1 MKSYRI
7 TKAKIDE
14 AYRGVNAVMKT
25 RAVCDYSVDME
36 ERTITVGQVKDG
48 VLHNAISMTTL
59 NMLNLIIDVR
69 YIKCEENK
77 WVVHFEYY
85 NRN

>member
-1 MKSYRI
+1 MKRYSI

-14 AYRGVNAVMKT
+14 ACKGVNAVMKT

-36 ERTITVGQVKDG
+36 ERTITVDQVKDG

-59 NMLNLIIDVR
+59 KMLNLIIDVR

-85 NRN
+85 NRG

>member
-1 MKSYRI
+1 MKSYSI

-14 AYRGVNAVMKT
+14 ACKGVNAVMKT

-36 ERTITVGQVKDG
+36 ERTITVDQVKDG

-77 WVVHFEYY
+77 WVIHFEYY

>member
-1 MKSYRI
+1 MKSYSI
-7 TKAKIDE
+7 QKDEIDQLQKILND
-14 AYRGVNAVMKT
+14 VMQK
-25 RAVCDYSVDME
+25 RAVCEYLINMD
-36 ERTITVGQVKDG
+36 ERTITVNQLKDG

-77 WVVHFEYY
+77 WVIQFEYY